1 MTAVVTSGRRPTE
14 EVGEWTRTTS
24 IPRSRRWDG
33 KQQQAW
39 REPEQASYR
48 VRVPVV
54 FDHLNGD
61 LLDELNRQKIQLL
74 QVLGREASIVEVG
87 GVRFGKFE
95 VWFDLDDDPAPAGRR
110 HAADEAIA
118 TIHAALEHIGL
129 APTGDERGLC
139 VVDRQVITTPL
150 AASSKLN
157 RR

>member
-1 MTAVVTSGRRPTE
+1 MTENDKYHPAAGVGPEPRAGIRGREQTSY
-14 EVGEWTRTTS
+14 
-24 IPRSRRWDG
+24 
-33 KQQQAW
+33 Q
-39 REPEQASYR
+39 

-61 LLDELNRQKIQLL
+61 LLDELNRQKVKLL
-74 QVLGREASIVEVG
+74 QALGREAAIVEVG

-95 VWFDLDDDPAPAGRR
+95 VWLELDDDPAPTGQR

-118 TIHAALEHIGL
+118 TIQTALEQIGL

-139 VVDRQVITTPL
+139 VVERQVVTTRL
-150 AASSKLN
+150 AASSKRA

>member
-1 MTAVVTSGRRPTE
+1 MDENDEHPPAEVVGHEAGADLE
-14 EVGEWTRTTS
+14 ELER
-24 IPRSRRWDG
+24 
-33 KQQQAW
+33 
-39 REPEQASYR
+39 ASYR
-48 VRVPVV
+48 VRVPGV

-61 LLDELNRQKIQLL
+61 LLDELNRQKLELL
-74 QVLGREASIVEVG
+74 QVLGREAAIVEVG

-95 VWFDLDDDPAPAGRR
+95 VWFDVDDDPAPTGPR

-118 TIHAALEHIGL
+118 TIQAALEQVGL

-150 AASSKLN
+150 AAGPQRD

>member
-1 MTAVVTSGRRPTE
+1 MDEHDEHPPAEVVGHE
-14 EVGEWTRTTS
+14 AGADVGELER
-24 IPRSRRWDG
+24 
-33 KQQQAW
+33 
-39 REPEQASYR
+39 ASYR

-61 LLDELNRQKIQLL
+61 LLDELNRQKLELL
-74 QVLGREASIVEVG
+74 QVLGREAAIVEVG

-95 VWFDLDDDPAPAGRR
+95 VWFDVDDDPAPTGRR

-118 TIHAALEHIGL
+118 TIQAALEQVGL

-150 AASSKLN
+150 AGGSEHD